1 MISCDYPVLPV
12 VPRANHVVSISL
24 HSNSCRFRDF
34 RPHFAISYVIHIT
47 FSGSVQH
54 SININAEKTWVQEKK

>member
-24 HSNSCRFRDF
+24 HSIRDF